1 MADMFTRLKVLEMVG
16 DFEVEEQQAI
26 KDNFPGKCCLHLVVL
41 FL

>member
-16 DFEVEEQQAI
+16 DFEVEEQQAL
-26 KDNFPGKCCLHLVVL
+26 KDKFSGKCCLHLVVL